1 MKQLFAVA
9 TFAALLTVAAC
20 GSSGGNATGAGGG
33 QPSVSAPVGS
43 SAPADSG
50 MGGKNHGKATI
61 TIKNFGYAGDFTVE
75 PGEDVTVVNQDS
87 TAHTLTDDSNTMFD
101 TGIVD
106 GNGGTGSFVAP
117 MQPGE
122 YPFGCTLHPE
132 MSGVLTVAG

>member
-1 MKQLFAVA
+1 MKRLFAVA

-20 GSSGGNATGAGGG
+20 GSAGGNTAGAGAR
-33 QPSVSAPVGS
+33 QPSVSS

-50 MGGKNHGKATI
+50 ARGQNHGKATI
-61 TIKNFGYAGDFTVE
+61 TIKNFGYAGDLTVE
-75 PGEDVTVVNQDS
+75 PGEDVTVVNRDS
-87 TAHTLTDDSNTMFD
+87 TAHTLTDDANTMFD

-106 GNGGTGSFVAP
+106 GNGGTGTFVAP
-117 MQPGE
+117 TTPGK